1 MRRILYIVVMVLAA
15 GLSCKE
21 SYDIPIAAARTNT
34 LVVEGVINSS
44 GTTNV
49 KLSRSAE
56 LADTSSIE
64 IETSAMVSVESETG
78 NVMVLPEISAGS
90 YENSTFLDPAQKYR
104 LHIRTADGREY
115 ASDFVQVVIG
125 PAIDSISWKKKNDNV
140 VLYANTHDESNST
153 RYYRWKYKETW
164 EFHSAFI
171 SNWEYVNQKMIYRV
185 NNNIFTCYQDEES
198 TTIIHASSAKLT
210 NDIISEAQLTT
221 VSNGSEKISVLYSI
235 FVTQYPLTKD
245 AYEYWEQ
252 LKKNTEKLGTIFDP
266 QPSANKTNVHCLTDP
281 TEMVIGYI
289 SASNIVTQRRFI
301 YNQDVL
307 PWNYGTGCVEAL
319 VPNDSFEYYFGSQF
333 YIPTTPG
340 NGVPPNTGFY
350 GSVPPCVDCTIKGT
364 NVKPSF
370 WPR

>member
-1 MRRILYIVVMVLAA
+1 M
-15 GLSCKE
+15 
-21 SYDIPIAAARTNT
+21 
-34 LVVEGVINSS
+34 
-44 GTTNV
+44 
-49 KLSRSAE
+49 
-56 LADTSSIE
+56 
-64 IETSAMVSVESETG
+64 
-78 NVMVLPEISAGS
+78 
-90 YENSTFLDPAQKYR
+90 
-104 LHIRTADGREY
+104 
-115 ASDFVQVVIG
+115 
-125 PAIDSISWKKKNDNV
+125 
-140 VLYANTHDESNST
+140 
-153 RYYRWKYKETW
+153 
-164 EFHSAFI
+164 
-171 SNWEYVNQKMIYRV
+171 
-185 NNNIFTCYQDEES
+185 
-198 TTIIHASSAKLT
+198 HASSAKLT

-221 VSNGSEKISVLYSI
+221 VLNGSEKMSVLYSI

-266 QPSANKTNVHCLTDP
+266 QPSANKTNIHCLTDP

-289 SASNIVTQRRFI
+289 SASNVVTKRRFI